1 MLSGSLGVKLLVLRR
16 LQLTETD
23 GKILAHLN
31 AFSIRA
37 MHTLFAAR
45 FKAGQRGANVIDV
58 GDLLFGIV
66 LEDQGMMGILLPNMH
81 GTEDSI
87 PELPS
92 PPHSPFLPPATAGD
106 IVTRIENL
114 LPKSEPYTHAINV
127 PLSADVE
134 RTFDEAENVRSMF
147 HHKQIEPLHL
157 LAAVLGQESNQHVKL
172 LRETGITR
180 EIVMERLRATES

>member
-1 MLSGSLGVKLLVLRR
+1 
-16 LQLTETD
+16 LTETD
-23 GKILAHLN
+23 DKILGHLN

-37 MHTLFAAR
+37 VQTLFAAR

-58 GDLLFGIV
+58 DDLLFGIV
-66 LEDQGMMGILLPNMH
+66 LEDQGMMGYLLPNMH
-81 GTEDSI
+81 GAKDSI
-87 PELPS
+87 SELPCPS
-92 PPHSPFLPPATAGD
+92 HSPFFPPATAGD

-114 LPKSEPYTHAINV
+114 LPQSEPYTHTIDV
-127 PLSADVE
+127 PLSADLE
-134 RTFDEAENVRSMF
+134 RTFDEAKNVRSMF

-180 EIVMERLRATES
+180 EMVMERLRATES